1 MADAV
6 KALTHWRGGRREVVR
21 AEHTREVREELPEGA
36 RNAIIRMAD
45 ELADA
50 KEKIARLERIIVK
63 LHTMTET

>member
-6 KALTHWRGGRREVVR
+6 TALTHWRTGRREVVR

-36 RNAIIRMAD
+36 RNAIVRLAD

-50 KEKIARLERIIVK
+50 KARVARLERIILS
-63 LHTMTET
+63 LHQMAGS

>member
-6 KALTHWRGGRREVVR
+6 KALTHWRTGRREVVR

-50 KEKIARLERIIVK
+50 KARVDRLERMIVA
-63 LHTMTET
+63 LALETQT

>member
-50 KEKIARLERIIVK
+50 KARVARLERMIVA
-63 LHTMTET
+63 LAVETQT

>member
-50 KEKIARLERIIVK
+50 KERVARLERMIIS
-63 LHTMTET
+63 LHAMTET

>member
-36 RNAIIRMAD
+36 RNAIIRMAA

-50 KEKIARLERIIVK
+50 KERVARLERMIIS
-63 LHTMTET
+63 LHAMTET